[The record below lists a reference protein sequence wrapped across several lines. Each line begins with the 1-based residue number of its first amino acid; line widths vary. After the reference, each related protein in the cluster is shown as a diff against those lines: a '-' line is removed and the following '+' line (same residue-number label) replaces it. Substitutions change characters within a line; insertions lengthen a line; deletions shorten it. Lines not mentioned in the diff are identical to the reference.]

1 MVVRERQAS
10 ATKPAKVRICLDPS
24 QTVNKAIIRPVY
36 PIPTLE
42 ENIHRFNQ
50 AKVFSTFDIKDA
62 FQAIT
67 LTKESS
73 MMTTMHA
80 PWGRYRWTRLPF
92 GISSAQRNSSVVS
105 TMFSVGMDEI
115 INIADD
121 IIVMGWGEY
130 PQAAIHDHGKN
141 VLALLRR
148 STQHKLKLNP
158 NKIKFIQ
165 HHSWATYLPLMV

>member
-105 TMFSVGMDEI
+105 TMFSVAWMKSSTLLMTLSSWGGA
-115 INIADD
+115 NIHRQLFM
-121 IIVMGWGEY
+121 IMVKTCSHCYGVR
-130 PQAAIHDHGKN
+130 HSTSSN
-141 VLALLRR
+141 
-148 STQHKLKLNP
+148 STQTRSSSYSTIHGP
-158 NKIKFIQ
+158 
-165 HHSWATYLPLMV
+165 HTYH